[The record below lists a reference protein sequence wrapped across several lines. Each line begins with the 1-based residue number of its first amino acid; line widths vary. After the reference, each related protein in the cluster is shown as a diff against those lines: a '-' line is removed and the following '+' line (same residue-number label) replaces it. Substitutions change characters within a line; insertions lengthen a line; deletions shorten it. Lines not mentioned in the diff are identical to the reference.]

1 MIKVKVL
8 PADKTCINSGFLCTN
23 CQARL
28 DAGEITE
35 FEIDL
40 AKDLLEL
47 EEVNENFGFLKDISF
62 YKAIDYEDLIIII
75 VGKKDK
81 LKITSELLDWIKE
94 TYEVDEI
101 ILVEKTNKPRPVIE
115 ALINPYKL
123 VSLNEIFL
131 ATGDFQFRAVLWED
145 DRENFLFTKEELEQL
160 IYELTGNVIRVE
172 FQ

>member
-1 MIKVKVL
+1 MKVL
-8 PADKTCINSGFLCTN
+8 PADKTCIKSGFLCTN

-28 DAGEITE
+28 DSGEISE

-40 AKDLLEL
+40 AKTLIGL
-47 EEVNENFGFLKDISF
+47 EEEDEDFTFLKGISF
-62 YKAIDYEDLIIII
+62 YNAIDFEDVVILV

-81 LKITSELLDWIKE
+81 LRMKPDLIKLIKDSFE
-94 TYEVDEI
+94 IEEI
-101 ILVEKTNKPRPVIE
+101 IFIEKTKKPRPVVE

-131 ATGDFQFRAVLWED
+131 ATGDVQFRAILWEED
-145 DRENFLFTKEELEQL
+145 KEKFLFTKEELEDL
-160 IYELTGNVIRVE
+160 ILELTGNITRVD

>member
-1 MIKVKVL
+1 MKVL
-8 PADKTCINSGFLCTN
+8 PADKTCIKSGFLCN
-23 CQARL
+23 SCQARL

-47 EEVNENFGFLKDISF
+47 EEDNESFVFLKNVSF
-62 YKAIDYEDLIIII
+62 YKAIDYEDLIILVI
-75 VGKKDK
+75 GKRDK

-94 TYEVDEI
+94 TYEVDDI
-101 ILVEKTNKPRPVIE
+101 ILVGKTNKPRPIVE

-131 ATGDFQFRAVLWED
+131 ATGDVQFRAVLWED
-145 DRENFLFTKEELEQL
+145 DREKLLFTNEELEQL
-160 IYELTGNVIRVE
+160 IFELTGNVIRVE
-172 FQ
+172 FE